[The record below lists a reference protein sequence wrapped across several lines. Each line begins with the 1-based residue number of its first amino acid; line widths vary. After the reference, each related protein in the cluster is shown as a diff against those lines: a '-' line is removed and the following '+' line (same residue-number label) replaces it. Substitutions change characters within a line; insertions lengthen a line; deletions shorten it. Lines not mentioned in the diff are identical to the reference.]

1 MQCIVIFCR
10 INVNDQGPERWTDLY
25 SILAESRHVLKVDGD
40 EHCLLQALE
49 EAF

>member
-25 SILAESRHVLKVDGD
+25 SILAAEGRHVSEVEGDGY
-40 EHCLLQALE
+40 CLL
-49 EAF
+49 